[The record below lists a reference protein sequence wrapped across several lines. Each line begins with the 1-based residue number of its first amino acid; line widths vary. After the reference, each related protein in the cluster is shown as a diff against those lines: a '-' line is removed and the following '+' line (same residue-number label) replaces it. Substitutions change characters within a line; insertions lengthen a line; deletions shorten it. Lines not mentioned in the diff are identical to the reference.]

1 MNRWQGIAGLFILTT
16 TLLQAG
22 CASTGPVPQ
31 DHYYRLTPQDTAHPL
46 EAPVIQ
52 GVLTVDRVKAH
63 GILRE
68 RALLYSLESSPEE
81 VKQYRY
87 HHWIGTLPNM
97 IREQL
102 IIYLRQSNIAA
113 YVEGEQTTAEA
124 DVRLKIKLHKFERVL
139 SDEGDGTMVS
149 LKLEVVVTSD
159 RRPEWVMMQ
168 GYSVVKPAFD
178 KTMLAS
184 VRAMNEGL
192 GEIYLQLLTDLGK
205 FMRST

>member
-1 MNRWQGIAGLFILTT
+1 MNRRQAIAGIITLTAIL
-16 TLLQAG
+16 LLTG
-22 CASTGPVPQ
+22 CASTGTPPQ
-31 DHYYRLTPQDTAHPL
+31 DHYYRLTPPDTAQPL
-46 EAPVIQ
+46 EAPEIQ
-52 GVLTVDRVKAH
+52 GVLTVDRVKAP

-102 IIYLRQSNIAA
+102 IVYLRQSNIAG

-124 DVRLKIKLHKFERVL
+124 DVRLKIKLKKFERVL
-139 SDEGDGTMVS
+139 ADEGDGATVS
-149 LKLEVVVTSD
+149 LKLDVVVISD
-159 RRPEWVMMQ
+159 RRPERVMMQ
-168 GYSVVKPAFD
+168 GYSVVKPASD

-192 GEIYLQLLTDLGK
+192 GEIYLQILTDLRK
-205 FMRST
+205 FMKST

>member
-1 MNRWQGIAGLFILTT
+1 MNRRQGIAGFFILTAI
-16 TLLQAG
+16 LLQTG
-22 CASTGPVPQ
+22 CASTGPAPQ
-31 DHYYRLTPQDTAHPL
+31 DHYYRLTAPDTAQPL
-46 EAPVIQ
+46 EAPLIQ
-52 GVLTVDRVKAH
+52 GVLTVDRIKAP

-102 IIYLRQSNIAA
+102 VVYLRQSNIAA

-124 DVRLKIKLHKFERVL
+124 DVRLKIKLKKFERVL
-139 SDEGDGTMVS
+139 SNKGDGAMVS

-168 GYSVVKPAFD
+168 GYSVVEPASD

-192 GEIYLQLLTDLGK
+192 GEIYLQLLTDLRR

>member
-1 MNRWQGIAGLFILTT
+1 MNRRQGIAGFFILTAI
-16 TLLQAG
+16 LLQSG
-22 CASTGPVPQ
+22 CASNGPAPQ
-31 DHYYRLTPQDTAHPL
+31 DHYYRLTPPDTAQTL

-52 GVLTVDRVKAH
+52 GVLTVDRVKAP

-81 VKQYRY
+81 VRQYRY

-102 IIYLRQSNIAA
+102 IVYLRQSNIAA

-124 DVRLKIKLHKFERVL
+124 DVRLKIKLKKFERIL
-139 SDEGDGTMVS
+139 SEEEDGAMVS
-149 LKLEVVVTSD
+149 LKLEVAVTSD

-168 GYSVVKPAFD
+168 GYAVLKPVSD

-192 GEIYLQLLTDLGK
+192 GEIYLQLLTDLRK
-205 FMRST
+205 FMGST